1 MLRTVKVSDLWCV
14 CVVVSSI
21 ASSAWADVGSLG
33 PANLDFTQGPYG
45 RALDGWE
52 TSSVDPAAY
61 DYETRTDSAGSFLVI
76 RGHSKIPAAFG
87 FLSQTFD
94 ARHWRGRR
102 VEFTAFL
109 GADESAGGSGE
120 LRVLIYGPRGTQSIG
135 NMDDG
140 PVASLAWTPARVR
153 AEVPDDAN
161 VVQVGVMLRAN
172 GELRARDLLFT
183 AVGAI
188 GDGDL
193 PPRPVTPRG
202 LENLVAFTRLLGYVR
217 HFDPADAAAAADWS
231 AFAIAAV
238 DSVEG
243 ARSPDELASVL
254 RRAFGPFDPV
264 LRVDKRPVAVDTTIL
279 RGPAT
284 PDSILAWTHHG
295 YGPGNPT
302 TELYWSQRQ
311 GHSAGDARFRPGPG
325 RVITTNLGGGVW
337 CAVPL
342 SLWVTSGGTWPR
354 ARTAWMP
361 RPRPQGFMPTGNDRS
376 TRLADVALLWNIIQH
391 FFPYF
396 DVVHADWEAAL
407 REALRG
413 AATDTSAVGFRITLQ
428 RMMAHLDDGHASV
441 GGPGGD
447 DFALPFAWGMV
458 EGRIV
463 VTWTPDSTG
472 AVRRG
477 DIVRAV
483 DGVAVENRY
492 AGLLPRISAATD
504 GWRTFRALQMLPGLA
519 RDSLLLEVEGAN
531 GRRRNVT
538 VYPGT
543 PLSPGAGRPA
553 PIAELGQ
560 GIWYVD
566 VSRVTGATFTSAVDT
581 LARARGVIFDL
592 RGYPYNLGISPLAH
606 LADSTMTSAR
616 WYIPSVTAPD
626 HRGMAFE
633 LSSWT
638 FPPERPRFRGR
649 IAFLISGRAISYSE
663 TWLGIAEH
671 YRLGAFVGEPT
682 AGTNGSVNIQ
692 TLPGGYRV
700 VFTGMKVLKHD
711 GSRHHG
717 VGIRPTVPVSPTIAG
732 VRAGRDEQLEK
743 AIGVVDG

>member
-1 MLRTVKVSDLWCV
+1 MTFCRRWFFCFGVLA
-14 CVVVSSI
+14 I
-21 ASSAWADVGSLG
+21 ASSAWADADRSG
-33 PANLDFTQGPYG
+33 PANLDFTKGPRG

-61 DYETRTDSAGSFLVI
+61 DYETRTDSAGAVLVI
-76 RGHSKIPAAFG
+76 RGRSTNPAAYG

-94 ARHWRGRR
+94 ARPWRGRR
-102 VEFTAFL
+102 VEFTASL
-109 GADESAGGSGE
+109 GLTDSAGSSGE
-120 LRVLIYGPRGTQSIG
+120 LRILIYGPRGTQFNG
-135 NMDDG
+135 NMDDH
-140 PVASLAWTPARVR
+140 PVTSPAWTPARIP
-153 AEVPDDAN
+153 AEVADDARL
-161 VVQVGVMLRAN
+161 VQVGVMLRAK
-172 GELRARDLLFT
+172 GELRARDLRFS

-193 PPRPVTPRG
+193 PPRPLTPRG
-202 LENLVAFTRLLGYVR
+202 LENLVALTRLLGYVR

-243 ARSPDELASVL
+243 ARSPDELANVL
-254 RRAFGPFDPV
+254 RRAFGPLDPV
-264 LRVDKRPVAVDTTIL
+264 LRVDTRPVAVDTTLL
-279 RGPAT
+279 RGPAP
-284 PDSILAWTHHG
+284 PDSIIAWMHHG
-295 YGPGNPT
+295 YGPGDPT
-302 TELYWSQRQ
+302 TVLYWSQRQ
-311 GHSAGDARFRPGPG
+311 GHPAGDARFRPGPA
-325 RVITTNLGGGVW
+325 RVIAADLGGGVW

-342 SLWVTSGGTWPR
+342 SLWVNSGGTWPH
-354 ARTAWMP
+354 AQTAWMP

-396 DVVHADWEAAL
+396 DVVHADWDAAL
-407 REALRG
+407 REALRE

-428 RMMAHLDDGHASV
+428 RMMAHLDDSHAWV

-447 DFALPFAWGMV
+447 DFGLPFAWGMV
-458 EGRIV
+458 EGRIL
-463 VTWTPDSTG
+463 VTWTPDSAG

-483 DGVAVENRY
+483 DGVPVENRY
-492 AGLLPRISAATD
+492 TALLPRISAATD
-504 GWRTFRALQMLPGLA
+504 GWRRFRALQMLPGLA
-519 RDSLLLEVEGAN
+519 RESLLLEVEGVN
-531 GRRRNVT
+531 GHRRNVT
-538 VYPGT
+538 VYPSP
-543 PLSPGAGRPA
+543 PLSRGAGRPA
-553 PIAELGQ
+553 PIAELRQ

-566 VSRVTGATFTSAVDT
+566 VSRVTDATFTAAVDT

-592 RGYPYNLGISPLAH
+592 RGYPYNLGISPLGH
-606 LADSTMTSAR
+606 LSDSAMTSPR
-616 WYIPSVTAPD
+616 LYVPIVTAPD

-633 LSSWT
+633 DSSWSI
-638 FPPERPRFRGR
+638 PPEQPRFRGR

-671 YRLGAFVGEPT
+671 YRLGEFVGEPT

-692 TLPGGYRV
+692 TLPGGYRF
-700 VFTGMKVLKHD
+700 VFTGMKVLKQD

-743 AIGVVDG
+743 AIEVVGS